1 MKENKTVRISFR
13 MTEEDVAQL
22 DALMA
27 LQGFRSRSKYLRNV
41 AIGPR
46 VSRRNL
52 RRTDANLSKQIEI
65 LRAEIKRIGVNYN
78 QVVRAVNSMAKL
90 RDRQGNAVI
99 TSHTIEGKLTDLRQM
114 MISVLDKV
122 EAISR
127 EVSDNPSSTN

>member
-1 MKENKTVRISFR
+1 